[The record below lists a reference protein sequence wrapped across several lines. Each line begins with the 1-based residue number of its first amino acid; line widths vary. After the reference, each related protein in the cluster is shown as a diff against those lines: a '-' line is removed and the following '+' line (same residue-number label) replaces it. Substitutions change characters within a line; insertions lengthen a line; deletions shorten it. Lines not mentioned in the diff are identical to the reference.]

1 MTVVWI
7 LLGIF
12 FFFAL
17 LLALPLRIFLRYS
30 PDDGL
35 QYRVKYAFIPLADSQ
50 APEKPEKQKPEKT
63 PETQK
68 QNKSSG
74 GAVRTLLSFLGLE
87 DVSSA
92 ANAKRAIGEK
102 GLIGTL
108 HGVTAAVGALLRR
121 IGRLLKKGVFQ
132 KFDLCIVCGDDD
144 PADAAARYG
153 TVCAAVYPLL
163 TMLDSTMKFR
173 HRRVDVRCDFSQ
185 EGTQAM
191 FDGQLNYRP
200 WHFVCFACGLFWQY
214 LKHKT
219 MKEG

>member
-1 MTVVWI
+1 MTALWI
-7 LLGIF
+7 ILGIF
-12 FFFAL
+12 AFFAL

-30 PDDGL
+30 PEDGL

-50 APEKPEKQKPEKT
+50 APEKPEKQKPEKAS
-63 PETQK
+63 ETQK
-68 QNKSSG
+68 KSSR
-74 GAVRTLLSFLGLE
+74 AVRTLLSFLGLE
-87 DVSSA
+87 DISSA
-92 ANAKRAIGEK
+92 ANVRRAIGEK
-102 GLIGTL
+102 GLVETL
-108 HGVTAAVGALLRR
+108 RGVTAAVGALLRR
-121 IGRLLKKGVFQ
+121 IGRLLQKGVFK

-173 HRRVDVRCDFSQ
+173 RRKVDIRCDFSQ
-185 EGTQAM
+185 EGTQAT

-214 LKHKT
+214 IKNKT
-219 MKEG
+219 MK

>member
-1 MTVVWI
+1 MTALWI
-7 LLGIF
+7 ILGIF
-12 FFFAL
+12 AFFAL

-30 PDDGL
+30 PEDGL

-50 APEKPEKQKPEKT
+50 APEKPEKQKPEKA

-68 QNKSSG
+68 KSSG

-92 ANAKRAIGEK
+92 ANVRRAIGEK
-102 GLIGTL
+102 GLVETL
-108 HGVTAAVGALLRR
+108 RGVTAAVGALLRR
-121 IGRLLKKGVFQ
+121 IGRLLQKGVFK

-153 TVCAAVYPLL
+153 TLCAAVYPLL

-173 HRRVDVRCDFSQ
+173 RRRVDIRCDFSQ
-185 EGTQAM
+185 EGTQVS

-200 WHFVCFACGLFWQY
+200 WHFVCFLCGLFWQY

>member
-1 MTVVWI
+1 MTALWI
-7 LLGIF
+7 ILGIF
-12 FFFAL
+12 AFFAL

-30 PDDGL
+30 PEDGL

-50 APEKPEKQKPEKT
+50 APEKPEKQKPEKA

-68 QNKSSG
+68 KNSG

-92 ANAKRAIGEK
+92 ANVRHAIGEK
-102 GLIGTL
+102 GLVETL
-108 HGVTAAVGALLRR
+108 RGVTEAVGALLRR
-121 IGRLLKKGVFQ
+121 TGRLLRKGVFK
-132 KFDLCIVCGDDD
+132 KFDLSIVCGDDD
-144 PADAAARYG
+144 PANAAARYG
-153 TVCAAVYPLL
+153 TLCAAVYPLL
-163 TMLDSTMKFR
+163 TMLDSAMKFR
-173 HRRVDVRCDFSQ
+173 RRRVDIRCDFSQ
-185 EGTQAM
+185 EGTQAT

-200 WHFVCFACGLFWQY
+200 WHFVCFLCGLFWQY

>member
-1 MTVVWI
+1 MTALWI
-7 LLGIF
+7 ILGILA
-12 FFFAL
+12 FFAL

-35 QYRVKYAFIPLADSQ
+35 QYHVKYAFIPLADSQ

-68 QNKSSG
+68 QKKSSG

-92 ANAKRAIGEK
+92 ANAKRAIEEK

-153 TVCAAVYPLL
+153 TVCAAVYSLL